1 MFSSSLTLI
10 ILYLVFKY
18 IVAWIEYYNNT
29 DDRLQK
35 SIWRYSYDYP
45 VIGKRDISDLDD
57 KKFVKLRRFRNLIVT
72 LMYCTVF
79 TFFIVFMMCIYC
91 SASMLPCGRYYYEPE
106 GGYVGN
112 P

>member
-1 MFSSSLTLI
+1 MFSSTLTLL
-10 ILYLVFKY
+10 ILYLIFRY

-57 KKFVKLRRFRNLIVT
+57 KNFVKLRRFRNLVVT

-79 TFFIVFMMCIYC
+79 TFFIVFMSFTSHLLI
-91 SASMLPCGRYYYEPE
+91 LIL
-106 GGYVGN
+106 N
-112 P
+112 

>member
-1 MFSSSLTLI
+1 MFSSTLTLI
-10 ILYLVFKY
+10 ILYLIFKY
-18 IVAWIEYYNNT
+18 IVAWIKYYNNS

-35 SIWRYSYDYP
+35 SVWRYSYDYP

-79 TFFIVFMMCIYC
+79 IFFIV
-91 SASMLPCGRYYYEPE
+91 SMSFISHLLILIL
-106 GGYVGN
+106 N
-112 P
+112 

>member
-1 MFSSSLTLI
+1 MFSSALTLI
-10 ILYLVFKY
+10 ILYLIFKY

-29 DDRLQK
+29 DNRLQK
-35 SIWRYSYDYP
+35 SVWRYSYDYP

-79 TFFIVFMMCIYC
+79 TFFIVFMSFTSHLLI
-91 SASMLPCGRYYYEPE
+91 LIL
-106 GGYVGN
+106 N
-112 P
+112 

>member
-57 KKFVKLRRFRNLIVT
+57 KKFVRLRRFRNLIVT

-79 TFFIVFMMCIYC
+79 TFFIVFMSFTSHLLI
-91 SASMLPCGRYYYEPE
+91 LIL
-106 GGYVGN
+106 N
-112 P
+112 

>member
-1 MFSSSLTLI
+1 MFSSILTLI
-10 ILYLVFKY
+10 ILFLIFKY

-35 SIWRYSYDYP
+35 SVWRYSYDYP

-79 TFFIVFMMCIYC
+79 IFFIVFMSFI
-91 SASMLPCGRYYYEPE
+91 SHLLILIL
-106 GGYVGN
+106 N
-112 P
+112 

>member
-1 MFSSSLTLI
+1 MFSSTLTLI
-10 ILYLVFKY
+10 ILYLIFKY
-18 IVAWIEYYNNT
+18 IVAWIEYYNNS

-57 KKFVKLRRFRNLIVT
+57 KKFVRLRRLRNLIVT

-79 TFFIVFMMCIYC
+79 IFFIVFMSFTSHLLI
-91 SASMLPCGRYYYEPE
+91 LII
-106 GGYVGN
+106 N
-112 P
+112 